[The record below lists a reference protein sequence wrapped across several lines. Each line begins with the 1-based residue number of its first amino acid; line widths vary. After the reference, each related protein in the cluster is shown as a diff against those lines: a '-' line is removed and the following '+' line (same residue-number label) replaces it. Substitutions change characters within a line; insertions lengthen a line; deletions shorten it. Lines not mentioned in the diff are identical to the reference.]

1 MIQSHHYDG
10 IFYGASMNNKLLA
23 LNNYIKDRVANNN
36 RLMQRNRMEFAG
48 KNLDRKHDRLWRECG
63 YSEEITAAD
72 FRFAYERYPL
82 ATAAINITLNKS
94 WHGMPTVL
102 EEGADDEATSPWEK
116 SVNGILKKALPFIK
130 DADKRNLINRYSALI
145 LQINDGGKWDE
156 PVNTTKTKR
165 TKEASIVKLIPV
177 WEEQLKVSNWILDES
192 SDQYGQP
199 ALFEYQESAVDGFD
213 TDGKP
218 ERSVLIHPDRII
230 TLAEGSFDGSL
241 YSGIPLIRAGFNSL
255 IDAAKISGASSEGLL
270 KNSSRQLSVSFNK
283 DNVSVQ
289 SLAQQMG
296 TDVDSLSEMLN
307 SDIEMLNSGIDS
319 AMFGFGNTVDVLSV
333 NMNDPEPFMYVAAS
347 QFASSVMIPINSL
360 LGSRSGVLASSND
373 EQSLAMMAI
382 QRRDSWLN
390 YLISVFVDRL
400 IKFGI
405 IDKAPEAGYYCKW
418 NDLLEPTQNDKLD
431 IVLKAATA
439 NKALFDAGQELLF
452 TRDEIRGMLG
462 LDPIDESDIITE
474 GNPGDENKNT

>member
-1 MIQSHHYDG
+1 MG
-10 IFYGASMNNKLLA
+10 FFYGASMNNKLLA

-48 KNLDRKHDRLWRECG
+48 KNLDCKHDRLWRECG

-94 WHGMPTVL
+94 WQGMPTVL
-102 EEGADDEATSPWEK
+102 EECADDEATSQWEK

-177 WEEQLKVSNWILDES
+177 WEEQLKVSTWVLDES

-296 TDVDSLSEMLN
+296 TDVDGLSEMLN

-319 AMFGFGNTVDVLSV
+319 AIFGFGNDVNVLSV

-405 IDKAPEAGYYCKW
+405 IDKAPDAGYYCKW
-418 NDLLEPTQNDKLD
+418 DDLLEPTQNDKAEL
-431 IVLKAATA
+431 IVKLAQAAQNAA
-439 NKALFDAGQELLF
+439 NAGIGPIL
-452 TRDEIRGMLG
+452 TGDEIRSFLG
-462 LDPIDESDIITE
+462 LEPIKLPAGMGEDRPPQEE
-474 GNPGDENKNT
+474 

>member
-1 MIQSHHYDG
+1 MS
-10 IFYGASMNNKLLA
+10 KLA
-23 LNNYIKDRVANNN
+23 AVNAYIKDRVANNN
-36 RLMQRNRMEFAG
+36 RLIQRNRMEFAG

-94 WHGMPTVL
+94 WQGMPLVL

-296 TDVDSLSEMLN
+296 TDVDGLSEMLN

-319 AMFGFGNTVDVLSV
+319 AMFGFGNDVNVLSV

-405 IDKAPEAGYYCKW
+405 IDKAPETGYYCKW
-418 NDLLEPTQNDKLD
+418 DDLLEPTQNDKLD

-474 GNPGDENKNT
+474 GNPGDENQNT